1 MQAEVGFAAKQL
13 VGGEILFRRGELD
26 AVGEGLAEGFF
37 AVEGQDVEGGVEPA
51 QLELVVAVV
60 EAGAK
65 CVAHSMAPLSRWVAS
80 VRR

>member
-1 MQAEVGFAAKQL
+1 MGFAAKQL

-60 EAGAK
+60 EVGAEF
-65 CVAHSMAPLSRWVAS
+65 VVHSMAPQKQWVAS
-80 VRR
+80 VQR